1 IMNDKTKFKIFIG
14 LLVGILIGA
23 ALLLAKLILTKE
35 TGEFSPVMAIAITGG
50 MILGASSSYLLSIR
64 KKKKNN
70 NIPEVD
76 ERTVLVLK
84 NYFLSAFYLVMMG
97 TGLICLVL
105 YLMDITTIELGMI
118 FVYLTFVFIIVAIGA
133 LIAKRKG

>member
-1 IMNDKTKFKIFIG
+1 MNDKTKFKIFIG